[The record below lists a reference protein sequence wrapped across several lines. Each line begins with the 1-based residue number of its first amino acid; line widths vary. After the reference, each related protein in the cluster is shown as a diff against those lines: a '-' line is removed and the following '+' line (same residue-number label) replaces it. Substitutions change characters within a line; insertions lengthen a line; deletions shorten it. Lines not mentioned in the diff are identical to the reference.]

1 MKPVKLESFNVI
13 YITLLL
19 HFINTVSEALS
30 PTKIKKP
37 YFGEGREG
45 GAKPSIYIDIDKILK
60 HDFSKIYKCNFDL
73 ISLTHLKGGEGGAR
87 HIFEESAVLCIC
99 IKECGQSLT
108 HSLNTTMAI
117 L

>member
-45 GAKPSIYIDIDKILK
+45 GAKSSICVTFL
-60 HDFSKIYKCNFDL
+60 
-73 ISLTHLKGGEGGAR
+73 
-87 HIFEESAVLCIC
+87 
-99 IKECGQSLT
+99 
-108 HSLNTTMAI
+108 
-117 L
+117 